1 MTSWHPTS
9 KMFLIGATE
18 VHACVQEGFA
28 SFWVDPGCL
37 PLAPS
42 ELVPCNI
49 QHISAQH
56 TLVVTQF
63 PGITPFSQQPS
74 HPRLPPLND
83 LRYHPQATTIIA
95 ECELLRWRI
104 AKGLYSCSS
113 CIEDVLLLFARA
125 EHHPALLLN
134 VSACKFCWVELHNDQ
149 YLCQL
154 CIILHPLHAEYGAGS
169 NWQPLVA
176 CVIVGSTFSPN
187 PPLLAIQTNCS
198 STSIA
203 VHKCPAWI
211 NALISFLISR
221 LSFGHALGLWHFLRR
236 QVTEVKMHLQNLF
249 QHIAVTISSSTS
261 ESISMKDTL

>member
-1 MTSWHPTS
+1 MKST
-9 KMFLIGATE
+9 
-18 VHACVQEGFA
+18 
-28 SFWVDPGCL
+28 
-37 PLAPS
+37 
-42 ELVPCNI
+42 
-49 QHISAQH
+49 
-56 TLVVTQF
+56 
-63 PGITPFSQQPS
+63 
-74 HPRLPPLND
+74 D

-104 AKGLYSCSS
+104 AKGLYSCRS
-113 CIEDVLLLFARA
+113 CIEDVLLLFVFARA

-134 VSACKFCWVELHNDQ
+134 VSACKFCWVELHSDQ
-149 YLCQL
+149 YLCQF

-211 NALISFLISR
+211 NALILFPDLKVVLRACSWALTLPSKASHRSEIAPPEPVPAHRRHHQLQHLWVNLNERYVVKEIYMMKNR
-221 LSFGHALGLWHFLRR
+221 LSCTGKTRH
-236 QVTEVKMHLQNLF
+236 Q
-249 QHIAVTISSSTS
+249 TS
-261 ESISMKDTL
+261 WG

>member
-1 MTSWHPTS
+1 MKST
-9 KMFLIGATE
+9 
-18 VHACVQEGFA
+18 
-28 SFWVDPGCL
+28 
-37 PLAPS
+37 
-42 ELVPCNI
+42 
-49 QHISAQH
+49 
-56 TLVVTQF
+56 
-63 PGITPFSQQPS
+63 
-74 HPRLPPLND
+74 D

-104 AKGLYSCSS
+104 AKGLYSCRS
-113 CIEDVLLLFARA
+113 CIEDVLLLFVFARA

-134 VSACKFCWVELHNDQ
+134 VSACKFCWVELHSDQ
-149 YLCQL
+149 YLCQF

-236 QVTEVKMHLQNLF
+236 QVTKWNC
-249 QHIAVTISSSTS
+249 TSRTCSSTS
-261 ESISMKDTL
+261 PSPSAPAPLSQSQWKIRCKRNLHDEK